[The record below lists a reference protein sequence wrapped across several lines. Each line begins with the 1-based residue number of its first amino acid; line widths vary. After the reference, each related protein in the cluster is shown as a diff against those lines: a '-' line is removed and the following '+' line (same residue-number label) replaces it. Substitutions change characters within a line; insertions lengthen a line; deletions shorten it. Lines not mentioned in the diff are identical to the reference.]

1 MISIIVTAYKNTS
14 FIKETLESI
23 LVSCHNFEYEILVGV
38 DNCVDTINF
47 LKTLEV
53 ELIKPNNIKILFF
66 TKKSGTYIIRNT
78 LASISSYDKL
88 LFFDSD
94 DLMTSPLVST
104 VIKSLEINDYVRY
117 RYITFKDNY
126 KNYIN
131 NPPVNHYHVGTFGI
145 NKNIFMYLNGFEPW
159 DCAAD
164 GEFFWRISS
173 NNIKIDTLDIIGLY
187 YRKHSE
193 SLTSNPNTGMNS
205 PIRKKYHDKKKEKQK
220 NNHFGPLENLVISDY
235 VEFTNSRFI
244 FFKKISIIIP
254 TYGNSTML
262 SECLNSIQTNNDYEI
277 LVGIDGCQET
287 LDYVKNNKFNEN
299 IKLFYFEKNVGPYI
313 VKNSLSNI
321 GSSDI
326 LLFFDSDDIMKEN
339 MIPEILEKMKTNE
352 FVKPMYVDFTIKK
365 NPNINKT
372 NTYGEGVFAIKKELF
387 LSMNGFEP
395 WPIAA
400 DSDFMARLY
409 KNKIKFQ
416 YTDNVVFYR
425 RIHPNSLT
433 QSEETGLSSKLRGK
447 YFLISKNK
455 TNFNPLPELFTSDFY
470 EVFTEKEYKSDTIIP
485 IVELPILKDITPILK
500 NEKTIDYD
508 RINDVL
514 NKNNTKTQIPQ
525 TRISNPPNNRNEINQ
540 NKTRILLAKESIKKR

>member
-23 LVSCHNFEYEILVGV
+23 LDSCRNFEYEILVGV
-38 DNCVDTINF
+38 DNCIDTINY
-47 LKTLEV
+47 LKTIDI
-53 ELIKPNNIKILFF
+53 ELIKPNKIKVLFF

-78 LASISSYDKL
+78 LVSVSSYDKL

-94 DLMTSPLVST
+94 DVMTSSLVSN
-104 VIKSLEINDYVRY
+104 VIKSLDLNDYVRY

-145 NKNIFMYLNGFEPW
+145 KKSIFMSLNGFEPW

-173 NNIKIDTLDIIGLY
+173 NNIKIDTLNIIGLY

-205 PIRKKYHDKKKEKQK
+205 PIRKKYHDKKKEKQI

-235 VEFTNSRFI
+235 VDFNFY
-244 FFKKISIIIP
+244 KKISIIIP
-254 TYGNSTML
+254 TFGEPTML
-262 SECLNSIQTNNDYEI
+262 SECLNSIKPNCSYDI

-299 IKLFYFEKNVGPYI
+299 IKFFYFGTNVGPYV

-321 GSSDI
+321 ANSDI

-352 FVKPMYVDFTIKK
+352 FVKPMYIEFTDTI
-365 NPNINKT
+365 NPNITKSNK
-372 NTYGEGVFAIKKELF
+372 YGEGVFAIKKELF

-395 WPIAA
+395 WPVAA
-400 DSDFMARLY
+400 DSDFMTRLY
-409 KNKIKFQ
+409 KNNVKFQ
-416 YTDNVVFYR
+416 YTNNVVFHR

-433 QSEETGLSSKLRGK
+433 QKKETGLASSLRGK
-447 YFLISKNK
+447 YYLISKKK
-455 TNFNPLPELFTSDFY
+455 TNFEPLSELVVSDFY
-470 EVFTEKEYKSDTIIP
+470 EVFTEKEYKINTDIP
-485 IVELPILKDITPILK
+485 IIEIPKPKDLTPILK
-500 NEKTIDYD
+500 NKNTIDYD
-508 RINDVL
+508 RINEIL
-514 NKNNTKTQIPQ
+514 GKKNPEKPKPQPRIP
-525 TRISNPPNNRNEINQ
+525 NPPINRNEINQ
-540 NKTRILLAKESIKKR
+540 NKGRIQLAKESIKRR